1 MLKKNGNLG
10 KALLIPHICI
20 CLNHNNVSKK
30 FGMLYEIFINQKAM
44 AIKSFKPLKIHVAL
58 KTKEKGQKQQKTE
71 NVI

>member
-1 MLKKNGNLG
+1 
-10 KALLIPHICI
+10 
-20 CLNHNNVSKK
+20 
-30 FGMLYEIFINQKAM
+30 M